1 MKGGGDSM
9 NKWDKYID
17 SIYNISDGSFVSK
30 IAFVVWI
37 IFIYIGTV
45 VLQYIEKPLFIQSIV
60 FTIAILIYILFYW
73 YSRLLTD
80 RRKWIYLLAQGSLL
94 FISSFLVPHGSPIIM
109 AGLLPLLVSQ
119 SITIFENSLK
129 VFIVFIGAYSL
140 YCIAIWLNY
149 GLQELPVFI
158 LIFFFNVTIVN
169 FYSVIYNRQVNA
181 RLRMKY
187 YLQELE
193 TAHRKVE
200 ELTLSNERQRMARD
214 LHDTLAQGLAG
225 LIMQLEA
232 VDAHQQRGNTNRSH
246 EIIQQSMIR
255 ARETLKNARTAID
268 DLRSDSIEDTD
279 FYREVLKKIK
289 DFKETALIEVND
301 DIEPIKQLSVL
312 TMEHTLYIISE
323 CLANVA
329 KHAQAQWVKMTIK
342 QANNYLIIEII
353 DNGIGFK
360 TNSIGKQAG
369 KYGLLGLN
377 ERVRLIGGKIVIA
390 SNPGKGTKV
399 SVTVPI

>member
-1 MKGGGDSM
+1 MLKGGDSM
-9 NKWDKYID
+9 NKWNKHID
-17 SIYNISDGSFVSK
+17 SIYNLSDGLLVSK
-30 IAFVVWI
+30 IAVIVWI
-37 IFIYIGTV
+37 FFIYIGTI
-45 VLQYIEKPLFIQSIV
+45 VLQYIEEPVFIQSIV
-60 FTIAILIYILFYW
+60 FTIAILIYIIFYW
-73 YSRLLTD
+73 NSRLLTD
-80 RRKWIYLLAQGSLL
+80 RRKWLYLFAQGSLL
-94 FISSFLVPHGSPIIM
+94 FISSFLVPHGSPVIM

-129 VFIVFIGAYSL
+129 IFIVFIGTYTL

-200 ELTLSNERQRMARD
+200 DLTLSNERQRMARD

-232 VDAHQQRGNTNRSH
+232 VDAHLQRGNTNRSH

-268 DLRSDSIEDTD
+268 DLRSDSIEETD

-289 DFKETALIEVND
+289 DFKETALIEIND
-301 DIEPIKQLSVL
+301 EIEPIKQLSVL
-312 TMEHTLYIISE
+312 TMEHSLYIISE

-342 QANNYLIIEII
+342 KASNSIIIEII

-377 ERVRLIGGKIVIA
+377 ERVRLIGGKIIIA

>member
-1 MKGGGDSM
+1 MMKGGDSM
-9 NKWDKYID
+9 NKWNKYID
-17 SIYNISDGSFVSK
+17 SIYNLSDGSFVSK
-30 IAFVVWI
+30 IAVVVWI
-37 IFIYIGTV
+37 GFIYLGTV
-45 VLQYIEKPLFIQSIV
+45 VLQYIEKPLFIQSII

-80 RRKWIYLLAQGSLL
+80 RRKWVYLLAQGSLL

-119 SITIFENSLK
+119 SIAIFENSLK
-129 VFIVFIGAYSL
+129 VIIVFIGAYVF
-140 YCIAIWLNY
+140 YCVAIWLNY
-149 GLQELPVFI
+149 GLKELPVFI
-158 LIFFFNVTIVN
+158 LLFFFNVTIVN

-232 VDAHQQRGNTNRSH
+232 VDAHLHRGNTNRSH

-268 DLRSDSIEDTD
+268 DLRTDSIGETD

-289 DFKETALIEVND
+289 DFKDTALIEVND

-312 TMEHTLYIISE
+312 MMEHSLYIISE

-329 KHAQAQWVKMTIK
+329 KHAQAQWVKVTIK
-342 QANNYLIIEII
+342 KANNSLIIEII

-377 ERVRLIGGKIVIA
+377 ERVRLIGGKIVID
-390 SNPGKGTKV
+390 SHPGKGTKV

>member
-1 MKGGGDSM
+1 MKKGGDSM
-9 NKWDKYID
+9 NKWNKNMD
-17 SIYNISDGSFVSK
+17 SIYNISDGLLVSK
-30 IAFVVWI
+30 IAVVVWI
-37 IFIYIGTV
+37 FLIYIGTV

-80 RRKWIYLLAQGSLL
+80 RRKWVYLLAQGSLL
-94 FISSFLVPHGSPIIM
+94 FISSFLFPHGSPIIM

-119 SITIFENSLK
+119 SIAIFENSLK
-129 VFIVFIGAYSL
+129 VIIVFIGAYAL
-140 YCIAIWLNY
+140 YCVAIWLNY
-149 GLQELPVFI
+149 GLKELPVFI
-158 LIFFFNVTIVN
+158 LLFFFNVTIVN
-169 FYSVIYNRQVNA
+169 FYTVIYNRQVNA

-200 ELTLSNERQRMARD
+200 DLTLSNERQRMARD

-232 VDAHQQRGNTNRSH
+232 VDAHLQRGNTNRSH

-279 FYREVLKKIK
+279 FYREVLKMIT
-289 DFKETALIEVND
+289 DFKETALIEVNNH
-301 DIEPIKQLSVL
+301 IEPIKQLSAL
-312 TMEHTLYIISE
+312 TMEHSLYIISE

-329 KHAQAQWVKMTIK
+329 KHSQAKMVNITIK
-342 QANNYLIIEII
+342 KVNKYLVIELI

-360 TNSIGKQAG
+360 INSIGKHSG
-369 KYGLLGLN
+369 KYGLLGLK
-377 ERVRLIGGKIVIA
+377 ERVRLVGGRIEMN
-390 SNPGKGTKV
+390 SNPGKGTKI
-399 SVTVPI
+399 SITVPI

>member
-1 MKGGGDSM
+1 MKKGGDSM
-9 NKWDKYID
+9 NKWNKNMD
-17 SIYNISDGSFVSK
+17 SIYNISDGLLVSK
-30 IAFVVWI
+30 IAVVVWI
-37 IFIYIGTV
+37 FLIYIGTV

-80 RRKWIYLLAQGSLL
+80 RRKWVYLLAQGSLL

-119 SITIFENSLK
+119 SIAIFENSLK
-129 VFIVFIGAYSL
+129 VIIVFIGAYAL
-140 YCIAIWLNY
+140 YCVAIWLNY
-149 GLQELPVFI
+149 GLKELPVFI
-158 LIFFFNVTIVN
+158 LLFFFNVTIVN
-169 FYSVIYNRQVNA
+169 FYTVIYNRQVNA

-200 ELTLSNERQRMARD
+200 DLTLSNERQRMARD

-232 VDAHQQRGNTNRSH
+232 VDAHLQRGNTNRSH

-279 FYREVLKKIK
+279 FYREVLKMIT

-301 DIEPIKQLSVL
+301 HIEPIKQLSAL
-312 TMEHTLYIISE
+312 TMEHSLYIISE

-329 KHAQAQWVKMTIK
+329 KHSQAKMVNITIK
-342 QANNYLIIEII
+342 KVNKYLVIELI

-360 TNSIGKQAG
+360 INSIGKHSG
-369 KYGLLGLN
+369 KYGLLGLK
-377 ERVRLIGGKIVIA
+377 ERVRLVGGRIEMN
-390 SNPGKGTKV
+390 SNPGKGTKI
-399 SVTVPI
+399 SITVPI

>member
-1 MKGGGDSM
+1 M
-9 NKWDKYID
+9 NKWNKNMD
-17 SIYNISDGSFVSK
+17 SIYNISDGLLVSK
-30 IAFVVWI
+30 IAVVVWI
-37 IFIYIGTV
+37 FLIYIGTV
-45 VLQYIEKPLFIQSIV
+45 VLQYLEKPLFIQSIV

-80 RRKWIYLLAQGSLL
+80 KRKWVYLLAQGSLL

-119 SITIFENSLK
+119 SIAIFENSLK
-129 VFIVFIGAYSL
+129 VIIVFIGAYAL

-149 GLQELPVFI
+149 GLKELPVFI
-158 LIFFFNVTIVN
+158 LLFFFNVTIVN
-169 FYSVIYNRQVNA
+169 FYTVIYNRQVNA

-200 ELTLSNERQRMARD
+200 DLTLSNERQRMARD

-232 VDAHQQRGNTNRSH
+232 VDAHLHRGNTNRSH

-268 DLRSDSIEDTD
+268 DLRSDSIEETD
-279 FYREVLKKIK
+279 FYREVLKMIT

-301 DIEPIKQLSVL
+301 HIEPIKQLSAL
-312 TMEHTLYIISE
+312 TMEHSLYIISE

-329 KHAQAQWVKMTIK
+329 KHSQAQMVNITIK
-342 QANNYLIIEII
+342 KVNKYLVIELI

-360 TNSIGKQAG
+360 INSIGKHSG
-369 KYGLLGLN
+369 KYGLLGLK
-377 ERVRLIGGKIVIA
+377 ERVRLIGGRIEMN
-390 SNPGKGTKV
+390 SNPGKGTKI
-399 SVTVPI
+399 SITVPI

>member
-1 MKGGGDSM
+1 M
-9 NKWDKYID
+9 NKWNKNMD
-17 SIYNISDGSFVSK
+17 SIYNISDGLLVSK
-30 IAFVVWI
+30 IAVVVWI
-37 IFIYIGTV
+37 FLIYIGTV

-80 RRKWIYLLAQGSLL
+80 RRKWVYLLAQGSLL

-119 SITIFENSLK
+119 SIAIFENSLK
-129 VFIVFIGAYSL
+129 VIIVFIGAYAL
-140 YCIAIWLNY
+140 YCVAIWLNY
-149 GLQELPVFI
+149 GLKELPVFI
-158 LIFFFNVTIVN
+158 LLFFFNVTIVN
-169 FYSVIYNRQVNA
+169 FYTVIYNRQVNA

-200 ELTLSNERQRMARD
+200 DLTLSNERQRMARD

-232 VDAHQQRGNTNRSH
+232 VDAHLQRGNTNRSH

-279 FYREVLKKIK
+279 FYREVLKMIT

-301 DIEPIKQLSVL
+301 HIEPIKQLSAL
-312 TMEHTLYIISE
+312 TMEHSLYIISE

-329 KHAQAQWVKMTIK
+329 KHSQAKMVNITIK
-342 QANNYLIIEII
+342 KVNKYLVIELI

-360 TNSIGKQAG
+360 INSIGKHSG
-369 KYGLLGLN
+369 KYGLLGLK
-377 ERVRLIGGKIVIA
+377 ERVRLVGGRIEMN
-390 SNPGKGTKV
+390 SNPGKGTKI
-399 SVTVPI
+399 SITVPI